1 VKLKNVRLDR
11 YYSKFSYVSRFAS
24 DTAVYIIP
32 KKYATLNGSQ
42 KWKDTMR
49 EFVTDTYQYLKEYY
63 KRENSEAGFSADKKL
78 FGWEIAQRRE
88 DRINSVCSAQACGT
102 TYSTLTDSHAGILS
116 HSPSQFILSI
126 NVGSFLLT
134 DL

>member
-1 VKLKNVRLDR
+1 MKLKNVRLDR

-42 KWKDTMR
+42 KWKDAMR
-49 EFVTDTYQYLKEYY
+49 EFVTDTYQYLKEYC
-63 KRENSEAGFSADKKL
+63 KMENSEAGFFVDKKL

-88 DRINSVCSAQACGT
+88 ERIDSALFCTGPWHN
-102 TYSTLTDSHAGILS
+102 LFNLNG
-116 HSPSQFILSI
+116 
-126 NVGSFLLT
+126 
-134 DL
+134 